1 MDDAGPR
8 QTLEYLVL
16 SLVDSTDDVRIQETR
31 TGEGI
36 VLEVTVAPDDMGK
49 VIGRAGRT
57 ARAIRTVVRA
67 AGTRAGIPTQ
77 VQIVG

>member
-57 ARAIRTVVRA
+57 ARAIRTVVRT